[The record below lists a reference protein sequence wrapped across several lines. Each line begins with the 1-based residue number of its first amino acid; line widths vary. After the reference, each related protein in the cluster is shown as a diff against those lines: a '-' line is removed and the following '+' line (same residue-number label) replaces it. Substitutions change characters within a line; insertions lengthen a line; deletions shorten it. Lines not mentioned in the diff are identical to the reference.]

1 MRFLGTKPKL
11 INTEIKGNDTNII
24 YCESNVTIMN
34 SNIIAN
40 GSNALIYLSTGVVQA
55 HIFSNSNSRLYIGKN
70 NYFPTCYGTFLT
82 SVFICVADGTTITI
96 GSECP
101 ISSGV
106 CIESGDGH
114 NIFDLTT
121 GKNVS
126 KNEDI
131 FIGDAVWLGR
141 DSHILKGSIVNT
153 GSIIG
158 SAAVLTGKHTNTG
171 EVWAGVPARCIRSG
185 VVYGH
190 VNQSYL
196 GQDKRYNFWNSID
209 AFKYNK
215 DEEITIERL
224 KTFTLEDFKK
234 LQLSNGRFIWK
245 M

>member
-24 YCESNVTIMN
+24 YCEPGVTLLN
-34 SNIIAN
+34 SSILFFGN
-40 GSNALIYLSTGVVQA
+40 NALIYLSTGIIQA
-55 HIFSNSNSRLYIGKN
+55 NFSADTNSIIFMGKN
-70 NYFPTCYGTFLT
+70 NYFPLNYVGMTNP
-82 SVFICVADGTTITI
+82 FIRAAENTRII
-96 GSECP
+96 FGSECP
-101 ISSGV
+101 ISTGV

-171 EVWAGVPARCIRSG
+171 EVWAGVPARCVRSG

-196 GQDKRYNFWNSID
+196 GQDKRYNFWNSVD

-215 DEEITIERL
+215 DEEIAIEKL
-224 KTFTLEDFKK
+224 KTFTLEDFKE